1 MPLNLQSVELST
13 AASDTPSPPPSLP
26 MKGALRTIR
35 SYILWQHERGTLH
48 YDIMVT
54 LILIFIFASPFWINF
69 NDKPVPRNLHPSEVV
84 VTRDMQDG
92 LVYEIPAA
100 AISATDDGAVKA
112 QLSRVIEPISGTMT
126 IERYEG
132 VPDHEGKVQTYR
144 VWVKRK

>member
-1 MPLNLQSVELST
+1 MRAELTTT
-13 AASDTPSPPPSLP
+13 AAPSAPVP
-26 MKGALRTIR
+26 MNAVWRTIR
-35 SYILWQHERGTLH
+35 GYILWQYERGTLH

-54 LILIFIFASPFWINF
+54 LILIFIFASPYWINF

-84 VTRDMQDG
+84 VTRDMLDG

-100 AISATDDGAVKA
+100 AISATDESAVKA
-112 QLSRVIEPISGTMT
+112 QLSRVIEPISGAMT

-132 VPDHEGKVQTYR
+132 VPDHDGKVQTYR